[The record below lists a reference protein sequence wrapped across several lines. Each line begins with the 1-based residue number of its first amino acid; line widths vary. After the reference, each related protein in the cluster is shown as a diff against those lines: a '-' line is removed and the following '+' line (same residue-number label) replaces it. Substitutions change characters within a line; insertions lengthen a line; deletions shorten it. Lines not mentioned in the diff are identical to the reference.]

1 MTGPAEGIPQSEL
14 DRLVREAS
22 GAAGRAAS
30 VGKSPASSGFASAP
44 IGAADPERA
53 VHEQVDALL
62 AETRQQTQAAASAE
76 RVEPRLTARAA
87 QSYQLPE
94 LSGATLAG
102 DPAPLDLIGDVE
114 LDLRIELGRTS
125 MRLDDVLRLR
135 GGSVVVLDKL
145 AGDPVDIYVNERL
158 VARGEVLVLNDNFC
172 VRVTELLA
180 TQP

>member
-1 MTGPAEGIPQSEL
+1 MTTNSGEGIPQAEL
-14 DRLVREAS
+14 DRLVREA
-22 GAAGRAAS
+22 AAAAARAAMPPQPS
-30 VGKSPASSGFASAP
+30 DESA
-44 IGAADPERA
+44 AANDHTEPERA
-53 VHEQVDALL
+53 VQDELDALL
-62 AETRQQTQAAASAE
+62 AETQRQTKAF
-76 RVEPRLTARAA
+76 TAGADEIRSAA
-87 QSYQLPE
+87 QAYQLPD
-94 LSGATLAG
+94 LSFGQ
-102 DPAPLDLIGDVE
+102 PAREPAAIDLIGDVE
-114 LDLRIELGRTS
+114 LDLRIELGRTA